1 MAFDLYGTAEM
12 LDVLRVTPVESA
24 YWLDNFFG
32 SVRQFDTE
40 EIMFDK
46 LKSSRRLAPFVSP
59 VVQGRVMKT
68 KGFETMSFAP
78 AYVKPK
84 HVVDPNRQ
92 FTRRVGEVPGLG
104 SSSPGARWN
113 AAVSENLAEERESI
127 HRRENWMAAMAI
139 INGRVTVTGEDYPT
153 RVVDFRRNAGLT
165 RVLTGTARWG
175 EAAADPLAD
184 INELRTTSFVESG
197 APITRLTMGI
207 GAFDL
212 FYQDEKVQA
221 LLKGQEI
228 GNVARTSDST
238 LSALGSPGQ
247 PWEFRGVLQGANG
260 QGRLEVFTYNEQ
272 YEDEDDVTQS
282 IMNTY
287 SVVGTGT
294 SIRGT
299 RCYGAI
305 RDKRAGLQP
314 LPLFPKM
321 WDQEDP
327 SLTYTMTQSAPLM
340 VPVNIDN
347 TFHIVAHDG
356 DF

>member
-12 LDVLRVTPVESA
+12 LDVLRVSPIEST
-24 YWLDNFFG
+24 YWLDNFYG
-32 SVRQFDTE
+32 AARQFDTA

-46 LKSSRRLAPFVSP
+46 LKTSRKLAPFVSP
-59 VVQGRVMKT
+59 LVQGRVMRSR
-68 KGFETMSFAP
+68 GFETRSFTP

-84 HVVDPNRQ
+84 HVVDPNRM
-92 FTRRVGEVPGLG
+92 FTRRPGEVPGLG

-113 AAVSENLAEERESI
+113 AAVAENLAEERETI
-127 HRRENWMAAMAI
+127 NRRENWMGAMAI
-139 INGRVTVTGEDYPT
+139 INGKVVVSGEDYPT
-153 RVVDFRRNAGLT
+153 QVVDFRRNAGLT
-165 RVLTGTARWG
+165 RILTGATRWG
-175 EAAADPLAD
+175 EANADPLAD
-184 INELRTTSFVESG
+184 IKDLRTLAFKESG
-197 APITRLTMGI
+197 SGISRLTMGL

-212 FYQDEKVQA
+212 FYEDENVQK

-247 PWEFRGVLQGANG
+247 PFEYRGTLQGANG
-260 QGRLEVFTYNEQ
+260 QGRLEVYTYNEQ
-272 YEDEDDVTQS
+272 YEDEDDVTQDY
-282 IMNTY
+282 MDTY

-294 SIRGT
+294 AIRGV
-299 RCYGAI
+299 RCYGSI

-327 SLTYTMTQSAPLM
+327 ALTYTMTQSAPLP
-340 VPVNIDN
+340 VPTNVDN
-347 TFHIVAHDG
+347 SFHIITHDG
-356 DF
+356 EF